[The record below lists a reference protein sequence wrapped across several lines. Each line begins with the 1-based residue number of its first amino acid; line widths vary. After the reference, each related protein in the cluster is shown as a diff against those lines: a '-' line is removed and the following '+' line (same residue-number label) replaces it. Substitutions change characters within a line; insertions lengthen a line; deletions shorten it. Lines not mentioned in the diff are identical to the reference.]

1 MKISAIAVAMFFALG
16 SALALAQGAGGGGA
30 GGGAGGAGGAG
41 AGAGAGAELAEL
53 PGARGQALAA
63 VQAEPPVLPE
73 VPQAAEV
80 LLRDTPVTVR
90 AAALPKRGPRTRM

>member
-1 MKISAIAVAMFFALG
+1 LRSVRHSLSPRVPEAAEPAAREVEQVVRAEQARALEP
-16 SALALAQGAGGGGA
+16 ARQ
-30 GGGAGGAGGAG
+30 
-41 AGAGAGAELAEL
+41 LAEL

-80 LLRDTPVTVR
+80 LLRDTPVPVR